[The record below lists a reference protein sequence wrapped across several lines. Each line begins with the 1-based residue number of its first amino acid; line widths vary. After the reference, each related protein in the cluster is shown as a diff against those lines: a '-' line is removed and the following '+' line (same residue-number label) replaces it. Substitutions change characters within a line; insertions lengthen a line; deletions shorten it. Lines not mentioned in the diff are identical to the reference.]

1 MERERNNMTLTEL
14 FNIADFTDEKGML
27 FNKNCMELLPLIGG
41 GTIDLTLTD
50 IPYDSVNRSS
60 NGLRNLDKGNADI
73 LTFDLQNFLDELYRV
88 TKGTIII
95 FCGMNQVSDIFN
107 YFDKYAKD
115 HKGTV
120 RQLIWKKTNPSP
132 MNGDYIYLSG
142 VENAVWFKKKGGVFN
157 AHCKS
162 NVFEYPCGRSK
173 NHPTEKQH
181 DLLKDLILDNSNENQ
196 VIFDPCCGSGS
207 HCLVAK
213 ENNRLFLGCEL
224 TTEYF
229 NVAKNRFTIDNKDKV

>member
-1 MERERNNMTLTEL
+1 M
-14 FNIADFTDEKGML
+14 
-27 FNKNCMELLPLIGG
+27 
-41 GTIDLTLTD
+41 
-50 IPYDSVNRSS
+50 
-60 NGLRNLDKGNADI
+60 RNLNKGNADI

-95 FCGMNQVSDIFN
+95 FCGKEQFSEIFTYFNQCQMR
-107 YFDKYAKD
+107 KE
-115 HKGTV
+115 GTV
-120 RQLIWKKTNPSP
+120 RQLVWEKTNPSP

-142 VENAVWFKKKGGVFN
+142 SENAIWFKKKGATFN

-162 NVFEYPCGRSK
+162 NVFKYPCGRSK
-173 NHPTEKQH
+173 LHPTEKQH

-224 TTEYF
+224 NKEYF
-229 NVAKNRFTIDNKDKV
+229 DIAKNRFNIDN

>member
-1 MERERNNMTLTEL
+1 M
-14 FNIADFTDEKGML
+14 
-27 FNKNCMELLPLIGG
+27 
-41 GTIDLTLTD
+41 
-50 IPYDSVNRSS
+50 
-60 NGLRNLDKGNADI
+60 RNLDKGNADI

-107 YFDKYAKD
+107 YFDKYAKE

-142 VENAVWFKKKGGVFN
+142 VENAIWFKKKGGVFN

-173 NHPTEKQH
+173 LHPTMKNLALIE
-181 DLLKDLILDNSNENQ
+181 DLIKDNSNENDI
-196 VIFDPCCGSGS
+196 VFDSCAGSS
-207 HCLVAK
+207 SILY
-213 ENNRLFLGCEL
+213 
-224 TTEYF
+224 T
-229 NVAKNRFTIDNKDKV
+229 AKNLNRRYIGVELDNEFFNIGKSLLMKGYEETCKMKNGNK